1 MFFLAGAAIAGAA
14 AASLASPGGLLE
26 PLWRL
31 KPEARAALAGIGIGA
46 VLLMVAVAA
55 ACALAAIG
63 LWRGSRWAHRLA
75 AGLLAINLIGAAVQA
90 TVRGDPPAWVGVPIS
105 LLLLAYLWSG
115 EVRHFFRVRG
125 G

>member
-1 MFFLAGAAIAGAA
+1 VFFLAGAAIAGVA
-14 AASLASPGGLLE
+14 AASLAFPGGLLE

-31 KPEARAALAGIGIGA
+31 KPEARAALAGMGIGA
-46 VLLMVAVAA
+46 SLLMAAVAA

-75 AGLLAINLIGAAVQA
+75 AALLAINLFGAAVQA
-90 TVRGDPPAWVGVPIS
+90 TVRGDPRAWVGVPIS

-115 EVRHFFRVRG
+115 EVRHYFRVRG